1 MGPQFTRVIRPLDIR
16 AAGEEKHIS
25 FLNGIFKTLEEKE
38 ERDGVEEKQ
47 RKNNQKKL
55 PHFLH
60 PPTDSFPA
68 HSFALHHY
76 VSAES

>member
-1 MGPQFTRVIRPLDIR
+1 MGLEFTQVIRPLDIR
-16 AAGEEKHIS
+16 EAGEEKHIS
-25 FLNGIFKTLEEKE
+25 FLNGVFNTLEEKE
-38 ERDGVEEKQ
+38 EGDEVEKKE
-47 RKNNQKKL
+47 RKNNQKNL

-60 PPTDSFPA
+60 PPTDSFPS